1 MDYQRTRL
9 RNYYTIRGRHR
20 LWLPI
25 RALRTGRAQSQRLR
39 RKHVRKADH
48 PDKADK

>member
-9 RNYYTIRGRHR
+9 RNYYTIGGRRR
-20 LWLPI
+20 LWLSV

-48 PDKADK
+48 LDNADK